1 MAEIKNTFLKSKM
14 NKDLDE
20 RLLPN
25 GEYRDAQ
32 NIAISKSEDS
42 NVGAAENVQGNQLVF
57 NGDVGKIVSSTL
69 VSPDP
74 LVIIGQFADEI
85 NSRIYLFLTTNF
97 VDKTT
102 YIETSQNA
110 IVRYDVDT
118 GDIYIYSAG
127 PFLNF
132 STGYQIRSVNII
144 EDLMFWTDNRNQPR
158 VININNPNATL
169 VENFTS
175 IADLPYTTE
184 DQITVCKYNPYK
196 PIEVWKDNG
205 GVIETTMVD
214 AVSSTSPMIAQVQ
227 MANNIGSPVSPQ
239 EIVVD
244 VTTYTPGMTDVI
256 AVGKQ
261 IWTSDGQI
269 SQKDN
274 VYIVATTGVGSFQIA
289 QRDGTNFIARFTSFA
304 SQPVMLY
311 FGYE

>member
-42 NVGAAENVQGNQLVF
+42 NVGAAENVQGTQLVL
-57 NGDVGKIVSSTL
+57 NGDIGKRVADVLSA
-69 VSPDP
+69 PDD
-74 LVIIGQFADEI
+74 LVIVGQFADEI
-85 NSRIYLFLTTNF
+85 TSKIYLFLTDNF
-97 VDKTT
+97 IDKLA

-110 IVRYDVDT
+110 IVRYDIDT

-132 STGYQIRSVNII
+132 STGYQIRNVNII

-169 VENFTS
+169 IENFTS

-214 AVSSTSPMIAQVQ
+214 AVSSTSPIIALVQ
-227 MANNIGSPVSPQ
+227 MASNIGLPV
-239 EIVVD
+239 
-244 VTTYTPGMTDVI
+244 
-256 AVGKQ
+256 
-261 IWTSDGQI
+261 
-269 SQKDN
+269 
-274 VYIVATTGVGSFQIA
+274 
-289 QRDGTNFIARFTSFA
+289 
-304 SQPVMLY
+304 
-311 FGYE
+311 